1 QRFATIV
8 AVVSTFCAN
17 SFRHTT
23 PWHSQFFIFLVSN
36 FFRNHLDILED
47 IREEC
52 SKYGIVRSL
61 EVPRPI
67 PGVEVAG
74 IGKVFVEF
82 GSCADCQKAQA
93 ALTGRK
99 FANRTVVTSYYDVD
113 RYHQRQF

>member
-1 QRFATIV
+1 MPTEV
-8 AVVSTFCAN
+8 LCLMNMMVEDE
-17 SFRHTT
+17 
-23 PWHSQFFIFLVSN
+23 LKDDEDYE
-36 FFRNHLDILED
+36 DILED

-67 PGVEVAG
+67 PGVEVSG

-82 GSCADCQKAQA
+82 ATCADCQKAQA